1 MKKPIG
7 AQEFDGY
14 PMIPPDK
21 NNLPLSEKEKEQI
34 GKDLRESVR
43 KVAQVKIASLDQ
55 SFENKRKII

>member
-1 MKKPIG
+1 MNKPIG

-14 PMIPPDK
+14 PMTPPEK

-43 KVAQVKIASLDQ
+43 KVAKVKIASLDQ
-55 SFENKRKII
+55 TLEKKRNII